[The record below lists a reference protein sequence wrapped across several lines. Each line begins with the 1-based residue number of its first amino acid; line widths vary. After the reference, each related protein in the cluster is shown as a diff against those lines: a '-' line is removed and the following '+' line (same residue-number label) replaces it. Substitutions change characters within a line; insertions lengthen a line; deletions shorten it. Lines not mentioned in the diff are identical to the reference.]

1 MCIAREVWPFER
13 SFCGQDM
20 TNWWNWYKFSRGL
33 QDSWVT
39 GLILRRNA
47 KQQTQCILTAKDLTG
62 KRTSSIVPWQRCK
75 EKTRPRVVQ
84 SSAHLRTLG
93 RFDIFFHKP
102 QPTRASR
109 ALSKKS
115 DNCDISQVSA
125 QLHRRRY
132 WNTSTVACGKTWNGP
147 RQLDFW
153 GANCSMCAKT
163 IARLLLC
170 SSFSWHV
177 HHSNKGIVV
186 YFFVVRIFV
195 ELLKYSIFISLTED
209 KHWKCQ
215 ESVQTAMYPRNTE

>member
-1 MCIAREVWPFER
+1 MRIAREVWPFER
-13 SFCGQDM
+13 SFCGLDM

-33 QDSWVT
+33 QDSW
-39 GLILRRNA
+39 LILRRNA
-47 KQQTQCILTAKDLTG
+47 KQQTQCSILTAKDLTG
-62 KRTSSIVPWQRCK
+62 KRTRSIVPWQRCK
-75 EKTRPRVVQ
+75 GKTRPRVVQ
-84 SSAHLRTLG
+84 SSAHLQTLG

-109 ALSKKS
+109 APSKKC

-125 QLHRRRY
+125 QLHWRRY

-153 GANCSMCAKT
+153 GANCGMCKNNCKTTSMPAASLDT
-163 IARLLLC
+163 FIILTRRLL
-170 SSFSWHV
+170 
-177 HHSNKGIVV
+177 
-186 YFFVVRIFV
+186 YTFFFVRIFV

-215 ESVQTAMYPRNTE
+215 ESVQTAMYPHNTE